1 MSTDDRN
8 NLDLSTVDSFGEEW
22 ARFDQSGL
30 DAAEWSAMFWTYFS
44 LFPFASLPE
53 NAEGFDMG
61 CGSGRWAKGVA
72 PRVGRLNCIDPAKSA
87 LAVARRNL
95 AGCENVTF
103 HQGGV
108 DDPGLGSATQDFG
121 YSLGVLHHIPDTAAA
136 LRSCTQLLKPGAPFL
151 LYLYYRFDNRP
162 AWFRAVWKASEIFRG
177 AVSRMPDRAKPLV
190 TDLLAATIYWPLART
205 SLLLEKI
212 GVDTASLPLSY
223 YRDRSFYTMRTD
235 SRDRFGT
242 PLEQRFTRPEIEA
255 MMRDAGLENI
265 RFSEAEPYWV
275 ACGTKPGRPS

>member
-1 MSTDDRN
+1 MKTKDYNNVDR
-8 NLDLSTVDSFGEEW
+8 STVDSFGEEW
-22 ARFDQSGL
+22 ARFDQSNL
-30 DAAEWSAMFWTYFS
+30 SEAEWSAMFRTYFS
-44 LFPFASLPE
+44 IFPFASLPE

-72 PRVGRLNCIDPAKSA
+72 PCVGRLNCIDPAGSA

-95 AGCENVTF
+95 AGHENVTF
-103 HQGGV
+103 HHGGV
-108 DDPGLGSATQDFG
+108 DDPGIAPSSQDFG
-121 YSLGVLHHIPDTAAA
+121 YSLGVLHHVPDTVAA
-136 LRSCTQLLKPGAPFL
+136 LRSCTRLLKPGAPFL

-162 AWFRAVWKASEIFRG
+162 AWLRAVWKASEIFRS
-177 AVSRMPDRAKPLV
+177 AISRMPERVKPIV
-190 TDLLAATIYWPLART
+190 TDLLAVTIYWPLAR
-205 SLLLEKI
+205 SALLLEKM
-212 GVDTASLPLSY
+212 GGNPTSLPLAY

-242 PLEQRFTRPEIEA
+242 PLEQRFTRREIEA

-275 ACGTKPGRPS
+275 SCGTKVRQST